1 MPCRKGPLPA
11 EPDESDHQQGELPMD
26 LMEIIGKAAAGE
38 ALSAAERARLADF
51 RPGDAGSSALEK
63 RTRELE
69 TRIEELEKSALTA
82 PRTNTP
88 NSPGCAKASRA
99 REPNATPRSR
109 SSPASVSA
117 AGSRASRRST
127 ASPTPT
133 TSSICAPGTG
143 SIRSRPRRP
152 GRSSNGCA
160 KVRRVF
166 SSSIW
171 PRVHPR
177 CRRPR
182 HGPTGAGTTSC
193 RFSPKFPP

>member
-1 MPCRKGPLPA
+1 
-11 EPDESDHQQGELPMD
+11 MD

-38 ALSAAERARLADF
+38 ALSEAERARLADF
-51 RPGDAGSSALEK
+51 RPGDAGSSELEK
-63 RTRELE
+63 RNRELE
-69 TRIEELEKSALTA
+69 TRIEELEKSALTEPEQLKRRYDA
-82 PRTNTP
+82 EL
-88 NSPGCAKASRA
+88 A
-99 REPNATPRSR
+99 RLRESLE
-109 SSPASVSA
+109 SA
-117 AGSRASRRST
+117 GA
-127 ASPTPT
+127 
-133 TSSICAPGTG
+133 G